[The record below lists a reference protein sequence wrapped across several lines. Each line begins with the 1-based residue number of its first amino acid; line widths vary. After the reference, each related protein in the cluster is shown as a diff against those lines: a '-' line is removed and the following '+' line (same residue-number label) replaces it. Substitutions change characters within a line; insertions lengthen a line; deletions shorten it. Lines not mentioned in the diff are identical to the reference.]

1 MTTPTARY
9 VLVWR
14 EEGAA
19 RLRTYT
25 SSNGRPLASPMD
37 HIHPAPEK
45 VISEVDDLSAW
56 LNAPVTDSEVV
67 AVSEDLARTELG
79 WDPDPMTEDTS
90 E

>member
-1 MTTPTARY
+1 
-9 VLVWR
+9 
-14 EEGAA
+14 
-19 RLRTYT
+19 
-25 SSNGRPLASPMD
+25 MD